1 MKLIFKLISAILI
14 SITLVGCWGAREPS
28 QISIVTALG
37 IDKEDD
43 KYLVTVQILN
53 PGSIAL
59 NKNSE
64 GTPVTTYRMDGKTI
78 DEAVRKLSL
87 EVPREI
93 FLGHLRLLV
102 FGEDLAREGVGK
114 TLDYLLR
121 NTEIRS
127 DFYITVVKGEEATKA
142 LNILTPLERIP
153 ANKIFFSL
161 EVSER
166 IWAATATIKL
176 FEFIESLEKEGAEP
190 ILTSI
195 FVHGNNDIGMNMQNI
210 EDVDVPTNIQ
220 IGPIAAFKGDKLVGW
235 LNDPQSTLINILL
248 GDSKGFLII
257 LPWEDPNEFVNL
269 SAEKLS
275 RKVIVE
281 EVMGKPKI
289 KVNVKI
295 KASITEAM
303 GIIPIDK
310 PTTVTKIEK
319 KTEEYLKLRFSKST
333 SEIQTQ
339 FQTDIFGFGEVIKN
353 EKIDLWKKISK
364 DWDKQFPT
372 VPVEYNVDVEVTGT
386 GITTKSLK
394 PSH

>member
-1 MKLIFKLISAILI
+1 MKLIFKLISIILI
-14 SITLVGCWGAREPS
+14 SVSLVGCWGAREPS

-37 IDKEDD
+37 IDKEDEN
-43 KYLVTVQILN
+43 YLVTVQILN

-59 NKNSE
+59 SRNSE
-64 GTPVTTYRMDGKTI
+64 GTPVTTYRMEGKTI
-78 DEAVRKLSL
+78 EEAVRRLSL
-87 EVPREI
+87 EIPRNI

-102 FGEDLAREGVGK
+102 FGEDLAREGIGK

-127 DFYITVVKGEEATKA
+127 DFYLTVVKGEKATEA

-161 EVSER
+161 EVSEK
-166 IWAATATIKL
+166 IWAATASVKL
-176 FEFIESLEKEGAEP
+176 FQFIETLQKEGAEP

-195 FVHGNNDIGMNMQNI
+195 FVHGNSDVGMNIENI
-210 EDVDVPTNIQ
+210 ENVDVPSNIQ
-220 IGPIAAFKGDKLVGW
+220 IGPIAAFKGDKLIGW
-235 LNDPQSTLINILL
+235 LNDPQSTLINILI
-248 GDSKGFLII
+248 GDSKGFLIMV
-257 LPWEDPNEFVNL
+257 PWEDPNEFVNL
-269 SAEKLS
+269 STEKLS

-289 KVNVKI
+289 KVDIKI

-303 GIIPIDK
+303 GIIPVDK
-310 PTTVTKIEK
+310 PATVTQIEK

-333 SEIQTQ
+333 TEIQTQ
-339 FQTDIFGFGEVIKN
+339 FQTDIFGFGEIIKN
-353 EKIDLWKKISK
+353 ERLDLWKSISK
-364 DWDKQFPT
+364 DWNKVFPT
-372 VPVEYNVDVEVTGT
+372 LPVEYNVKVEVTGT
-386 GITTKSLK
+386 GTTTKSLK

>member
-1 MKLIFKLISAILI
+1 MKVIFKIISAILV
-14 SITLVGCWGAREPS
+14 SINLVGCWGAREPS

-43 KYLVTVQILN
+43 RYLVTVQILN
-53 PGSIAL
+53 PGEIAL
-59 NKNSE
+59 NKNSV
-64 GTPVTTYRMDGKTI
+64 GTPVTTYRMEGKTI
-78 DEAVRKLSL
+78 EEAVRRLSL
-87 EVPREI
+87 EIPRNI

-127 DFYITVVKGEEATKA
+127 DFYITVVKGEKATEA

-161 EVSER
+161 EVSEK

-176 FEFIESLEKEGAEP
+176 FEFIESLEKDGAEP

-195 FVHGNNDIGMNMQNI
+195 FVHGKSDIGMNINNI
-210 EDVDVPTNIQ
+210 ENVDVPTNIQ
-220 IGPIAAFKGDKLVGW
+220 VGPIAAFKGDKLVGW
-235 LNDPQSTLINILL
+235 LNDSQSTLINILL

-257 LPWEDPNEFVNL
+257 VPWVDPNEFVNL

-275 RKVIVE
+275 RKIIVE

-289 KVNVKI
+289 KVNIKI

-310 PTTVTKIEK
+310 PTTVTQIEK

-353 EKIDLWKKISK
+353 ERFDLWKNISK
-364 DWDKQFPT
+364 DWNEKFPT
-372 VPVEYNVDVEVTGT
+372 LPVEYDIDVEVTGT
-386 GITTKSLK
+386 GTTTKSLK